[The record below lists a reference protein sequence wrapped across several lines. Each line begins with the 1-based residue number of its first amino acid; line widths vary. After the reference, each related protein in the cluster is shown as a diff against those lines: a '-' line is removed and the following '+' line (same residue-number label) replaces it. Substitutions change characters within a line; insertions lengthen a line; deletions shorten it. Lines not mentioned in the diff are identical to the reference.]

1 MSYAMG
7 RNCLILPVVV
17 GACLLSIIGC
27 GRQTPAPTP
36 SPAPA
41 KTQPAKAVAE
51 VPPPAPPPPLPA
63 RLPRAFKVVHVFV
76 CLCDNANQG
85 IVRVRAALG
94 NGQDPKNN
102 LYWGAMYGTKTFLS
116 RSSHWRAV
124 PGGGLT
130 ITRDVEDSAAVLD
143 RAVFESTG
151 GPKTYI
157 LAEAYDGAH
166 MALALRRFIAAS
178 AGTLERTIAPASG
191 ADGITIQAGG
201 KADLVCFGGPTGLM
215 DAPLGIEPQPAAERP
230 AGAVVLACKS
240 RDYFAAPLRAARCPR
255 LILTTGFM
263 APEAYILDAVLRAW
277 AANSPAGTIHLRAAE
292 AYAKYQRCS
301 ISAAKRLFTKPEH

>member
-1 MSYAMG
+1 MEQNLLA
-7 RNCLILPVVV
+7 LQIVVL
-17 GACLLSIIGC
+17 GACLLSIGGC
-27 GRQTPAPTP
+27 GREATAPPTP
-36 SPAPA
+36 PAE
-41 KTQPAKAVAE
+41 TQPAKA
-51 VPPPAPPPPLPA
+51 APKVTIPRPWPSLA
-63 RLPRAFKVVHVFV
+63 PRAPRTFKVVHVFV

-85 IVRVRAALG
+85 IVRVPNALG

-116 RSSHWRAV
+116 RSSHWRTV
-124 PGGGLT
+124 PAGGLT
-130 ITRDVEDSAAVLD
+130 ITRDETDAAAVLD

-178 AGTLERTIAPASG
+178 AGTLQRTVAAASG

-201 KADLVCFGGPTGLM
+201 KADLVCFVGHNGLM
-215 DAPLGIEPQPAAERP
+215 DAPLPIEPKPADERP

-240 RDYFAAPLRAARCPR
+240 RDYFSGPLKAAKCPP

-263 APEAYILDAVLRAW
+263 APEAYTLEAVIRAW
-277 AANSPAGTIHLRAAE
+277 AAGRPADAIHLSAAE
-292 AYAKYQRCS
+292 AYAKYQRCHL
-301 ISAAKRLFTKPEH
+301 SAARRLFTKPAP